1 MNLRRKLELIFYGLL
16 ACIPPL
22 VALWFIRAFAVDTF
36 ISDDFEFMQRFE
48 KLTQG
53 RLDYRLIMQPHNE
66 HRAAIAILLM
76 YAIGSATAYSSLALM
91 YTSWLCQLV
100 SLGLI
105 MAAVARAQMSRTR
118 VILSGLVAAMCLF
131 SLRDSESFLFGSVV
145 TATLSLM
152 FGIASF
158 FVISNLQN
166 ANDRK
171 GLLLAATA
179 AFGSTFGGFSSGI
192 LAWLVAFATLTTKA
206 VSQSP
211 SGQNNPVQN
220 NPDQNSSDILS
231 QLLKWKHAF
240 LIWALAAL
248 VSATLFF
255 TAPGTSSHTSRI
267 LKIALGADSTLP
279 NDTAN
284 QLLHKGIFLLT
295 LLGSAVHGYFVEV
308 SGTFHLVLII
318 LACILFFANIKHQ
331 RTHQTPSPEGGET
344 GKANLLLFGASIV
357 MFSTIATTI
366 IAVVRCEA
374 YDLTCIIATAPRY
387 ILLSNLNFIGAY
399 LIAIS
404 DQTSLKWLRMTV
416 LILSIALAT
425 TGYISGLANSIA
437 LGELTKDQQLHTKYL
452 MLSYKQQHNDD
463 LKLIYTDVENL
474 IPTLK
479 DMEKRRWNVFS
490 EDRPPLSSLPNSK
503 DQVFQCTVI
512 TPCPHEGNTYFIDRK
527 TCPRFLL
534 GGWAMDV
541 KHARPPAD
549 ICCNLGDKYVMQG
562 MSGEQTE
569 VLSKGLGRQKLLRS
583 GFRITFDT
591 NKVEPGLYPVS
602 FIVSDSKRKT
612 ATTSPVVFKL
622 QIE

>member
-1 MNLRRKLELIFYGLL
+1 MSGLNLRQKLELILYGLL

-22 VALWFIRAFAVDTF
+22 IALWFIRTFAVDAF
-36 ISDDFEFMQRFE
+36 IPDDIEFMQRFE
-48 KLTQG
+48 KLAQG
-53 RLDYRLIMQPHNE
+53 KFDYTLIMQPHNE
-66 HRAAIAILLM
+66 HRAAIAVLLM
-76 YAIGSATAYSSLALM
+76 YAIGSVTSYSSMALM

-100 SLGLI
+100 SLGII
-105 MAAVARAQMSRTR
+105 MAAVARAHMSRTK
-118 VILSGLVAAMCLF
+118 VLLSGLVAAMCLF
-131 SLRDSESFLFGSVV
+131 SLRDSESFLFGFML

-152 FGIASF
+152 FAIASF
-158 FVISNLQN
+158 YLLSNLQDPK
-166 ANDRK
+166 DRK

-179 AFGSTFGGFSSGI
+179 AFGSTFGGFSSGF
-192 LAWLVAFATLTTKA
+192 LAWLVGFETITAKA
-206 VSQSP
+206 ISVSNSSQS
-211 SGQNNPVQN
+211 NN
-220 NPDQNSSDILS
+220 SDSIFS
-231 QLLKWKHAF
+231 QLSKWKHAF
-240 LIWALAAL
+240 LLWTIATL
-248 VSATLFF
+248 VAATLFF
-255 TAPGTSSHTSRI
+255 TAPGASSQTSRI
-267 LKIALGADSTLP
+267 LKIALGADSTLV
-279 NDTAN
+279 NDTAYL
-284 QLLHKGIFLLT
+284 LLHKGTFFLT
-295 LLGSAVHGYFVEV
+295 LLGSAIHGYFVPMTG
-308 SGTFHLVLII
+308 SFHLVLIAA
-318 LACILFFANIKHQ
+318 ACILSFVNIKHR
-331 RTHQTPSPEGGET
+331 RTLQTPVSEGEN
-344 GKANLLLFGASIV
+344 GKTNLLFFGASFV
-357 MFSTIATTI
+357 LFSTIATAI

-416 LILSIALAT
+416 LILSIALAA

-452 MLSYKQQHNDD
+452 MLSFKQQHNDD
-463 LKLIYTDVENL
+463 LRQIYTDVENL

-479 DMEKRRWNVFS
+479 DMENRRWSVFS
-490 EDRPPLSSLPNSK
+490 EDRAPLRSLPNSK
-503 DQVFQCTVI
+503 DQVFQCTVM
-512 TPCPHEGNTYFIDRK
+512 TPCPHEGNTYIIDRK
-527 TCPRFLL
+527 TCPRFIL

-591 NKVEPGLYPVS
+591 NKVKPGLYPVS

-612 ATTSPVVFKL
+612 ATTSPIVFKL

>member
-1 MNLRRKLELIFYGLL
+1 MVLI
-16 ACIPPL
+16 
-22 VALWFIRAFAVDTF
+22 V
-36 ISDDFEFMQRFE
+36 
-48 KLTQG
+48 
-53 RLDYRLIMQPHNE
+53 
-66 HRAAIAILLM
+66 
-76 YAIGSATAYSSLALM
+76 
-91 YTSWLCQLV
+91 
-100 SLGLI
+100 
-105 MAAVARAQMSRTR
+105 
-118 VILSGLVAAMCLF
+118 
-131 SLRDSESFLFGSVV
+131 
-145 TATLSLM
+145 
-152 FGIASF
+152 
-158 FVISNLQN
+158 
-166 ANDRK
+166 
-171 GLLLAATA
+171 
-179 AFGSTFGGFSSGI
+179 
-192 LAWLVAFATLTTKA
+192 VAF
-206 VSQSP
+206 
-211 SGQNNPVQN
+211 
-220 NPDQNSSDILS
+220 
-231 QLLKWKHAF
+231 
-240 LIWALAAL
+240 
-248 VSATLFF
+248 
-255 TAPGTSSHTSRI
+255 
-267 LKIALGADSTLP
+267 
-279 NDTAN
+279 
-284 QLLHKGIFLLT
+284 
-295 LLGSAVHGYFVEV
+295 
-308 SGTFHLVLII
+308 
-318 LACILFFANIKHQ
+318 ILFFANIKHQ
-331 RTHQTPSPEGGET
+331 RTLQTPASEAEN

-479 DMEKRRWNVFS
+479 DMEKRRWSVFS
-490 EDRPPLSSLPNSK
+490 EERAPLSSLPNSK
-503 DQVFQCTVI
+503 DQVFQCTVM
-512 TPCPHEGNTYFIDRK
+512 TPCPHEGNTFFIDRK
-527 TCPRFLL
+527 TCPRFIL

-562 MSGEQTE
+562 MCGEQTE

-591 NKVEPGLYPVS
+591 NKIEPGLYPVT